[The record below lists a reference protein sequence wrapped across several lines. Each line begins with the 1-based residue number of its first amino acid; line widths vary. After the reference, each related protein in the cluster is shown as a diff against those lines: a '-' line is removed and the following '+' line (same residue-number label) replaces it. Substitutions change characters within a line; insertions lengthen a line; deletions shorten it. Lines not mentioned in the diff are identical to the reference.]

1 MLVYVLTIAAAIIVA
16 VGEVV
21 QQRMA
26 AQAPPETNLS
36 LRLLLWLVQQPRW
49 LLGVAFSFAGNVI
62 LATALSM
69 GSVTL
74 VEAVFVARLL
84 FALAIAVLWERQRLP
99 NRDALGALAIT
110 IGLVVFLLA
119 AEPVAGPLE
128 VPPFRWI
135 VGGGGIVLFA
145 VVLAVIASRLG
156 PIHKAVL
163 LGTGAGALFGLQA
176 ALMKGAMHLLSTSG
190 VLGLLASWRGYVVV
204 AVAVLGMLLV
214 QSAFEAAPLPASY
227 PAVVTTE
234 LLAGVFVGV
243 WLLGGTINLD
253 ALSLGLFLPALGLMI
268 VGVYRLTTSPL
279 VTGSHRPYQR
289 STAEGDPNQ
298 SDR

>member
-1 MLVYVLTIAAAIIVA
+1 MLVYVLTIAAAIVVA
-16 VGEVV
+16 VGEVI

-26 AQAPPETNLS
+26 AQAPPEDNLS
-36 LRLLLWLVQQPRW
+36 IRLLLWLVQQPRW
-49 LLGVAFSFAGNVI
+49 LMGVGFSFVGNII

-84 FALAIAVLWERQRLP
+84 FALAIAVFWERQRLP
-99 NRDALGALAIT
+99 NRDAIGALAIT

-119 AEPVAGPLE
+119 AQPVSGDALA
-128 VPPFRWI
+128 VPPIRWI
-135 VGGGGIVLFA
+135 LGGGGIVLFA
-145 VVLAVIASRLG
+145 IVLAVIAKRLG
-156 PIHKAVL
+156 PVPKAVL

-176 ALMKGAMHLLSTSG
+176 ALMKGATHALTTSG
-190 VLGLLASWRGYVVV
+190 VLGLLTTWRGYVVV
-204 AVAVLGMLLV
+204 AVALLGMLLV

-243 WLLGGTINLD
+243 WMLGGEIDLD
-253 ALSLGLFLPALGLMI
+253 ALSLGIFLPALALLI
-268 VGVYRLTTSPL
+268 VGIYRLTTSPL
-279 VTGSHRPYQR
+279 VTGSHRPNAR
-289 STAEGDPNQ
+289 STTEQN
-298 SDR
+298 